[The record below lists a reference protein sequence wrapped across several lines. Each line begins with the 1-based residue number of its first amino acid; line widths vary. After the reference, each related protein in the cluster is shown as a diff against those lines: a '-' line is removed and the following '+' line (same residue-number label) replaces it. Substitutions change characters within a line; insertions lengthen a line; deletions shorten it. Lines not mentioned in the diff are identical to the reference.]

1 MEEKYG
7 CNSDVG
13 RKVVVLDGRQYDEY
27 RAAWD
32 PQMDRLV
39 GNAYEIIDYGSEVDA
54 YLIRENDEDPPF
66 ASTWWV
72 DADKVIFEDEIDC
85 ILPPLENDLSSLF

>member
-7 CNSDVG
+7 RNSDVG
-13 RKVVVLDGRQYDEY
+13 KKVVVLDGRQYDEY

-39 GNAYEIIDYGSEVDA
+39 GNAYEIIDYGFEVDA
-54 YLIRENDEDPPF
+54 YLIVENDRAF
-66 ASTWWV
+66 HTTWWV

>member
-7 CNSDVG
+7 SNSDVG

-27 RAAWD
+27 RAGWD
-32 PQMDRLV
+32 LQMDQLV

-54 YLIRENDEDPPF
+54 YLIEENHRTF
-66 ASTWWV
+66 SNTWWV

>member
-1 MEEKYG
+1 MVEKYG

-32 PQMDRLV
+32 SQMDRLV

-54 YLIRENDEDPPF
+54 YLIEETDRTFSN
-66 ASTWWV
+66 TWWV